1 MQGFDCQNVLS
12 RRARSFK
19 LSPIQQLSLLAQRC
33 NAINLA
39 EGFPDFPA
47 PLHIKEAAVAAITA
61 DFNQYR
67 HVQGVCEKVASAF
80 EMAHGVK
87 VDPATEV
94 TLCCGQSEALAAA
107 ILAVVEANDEVVI
120 LEPAYD
126 TYEACTILAG
136 GKPVF
141 VSLDPP
147 FWSLDLKKLDAA
159 IGPKTKAVIINS
171 PHNPTGKVF
180 SKVELADITNLCC
193 KHGCLAIT
201 DEVYEHITFDDVKHV
216 SLASFPGMKERTIV
230 TSSLSKTF
238 GVTGW
243 RIGWAIAPSA
253 LTSAIQ
259 IIHTKLTDSAPAPFQ
274 EAALTAL
281 QSCPDFYKS
290 LKQEYQFRRDYIEYV
305 MEAINTLGIAFVPGC
320 AFFNKSGAEENLKF
334 HVSTDLAKKGLQMPR
349 NLKGSN
355 DASEN
360 LVSNP
365 YKHRYIRVAFC
376 KDISTLQ
383 AAKLALRR
391 QCK

>member
-290 LKQEYQFRRDYIEYV
+290 LKQEYQFRRDYVCNFLNDFGFIV
-305 MEAINTLGIAFVPGC
+305 HFRPQGSFFVFVELPSEVR
-320 AFFNKSGAEENLKF
+320 FDD
-334 HVSTDLAKKGLQMPR
+334 VSSLPD
-349 NLKGSN
+349 
-355 DASEN
+355 
-360 LVSNP
+360 
-365 YKHRYIRVAFC
+365 
-376 KDISTLQ
+376 
-383 AAKLALRR
+383 
-391 QCK
+391 

>member
-290 LKQEYQFRRDYIEYV
+290 LKQIEYV